1 MGLLKLLLVELELV
15 FELLVLGRQPAVLG
29 LLLLLIALGFVQG
42 LLLDTGEL
50 ALHVRALVVDLG
62 YSIFVLLYFLLG

>member
-42 LLLDTGEL
+42 LLLDAGEL

-62 YSIFVLLYFLLG
+62 YSIFVLLNFLLG

>member
-15 FELLVLGRQPAVLG
+15 FEFLVLGRQPAVLG

>member
-15 FELLVLGRQPAVLG
+15 FEFLVLGGQPDVLR

-42 LLLDTGEL
+42 LLLDAGEL
-50 ALHVRALVVDLG
+50 ALHVRALVVNLG
-62 YSIFVLLYFLLG
+62 